1 MPLTEKGSEI
11 LSHMEKEY
19 GTEKGKEVFYA
30 SRNKGT
36 ISGVDSEEEGFI
48 TIEPKEGEFLTLPV
62 NDERKAEEPCA
73 GVLLRVNGKF
83 LLLLHA
89 GEGRWVQPGGHL
101 KKGETPEEGAVR
113 ELEEETGI
121 RLSSPGDFIR
131 TSEDG
136 GVTYTTFL
144 KDYNPG
150 AEIDIDNESLDYG
163 WFEPDNLPENTH
175 PEVRRTIELIGGT
188 ELDIAKAIRSGEL
201 PSPQPFENILLYDM
215 RITGTGT
222 SFRPKNNEHVY
233 RPPENFLTED
243 FVARCNGLPVIF
255 EHPPGSAL
263 DTDEYRERAVGT
275 IILPYIKGD
284 EVRGVARIYDMDA
297 ARLMETTHTSTS
309 PAVIFR
315 PHDGNVTVDLDDGSH
330 LLIEGIP
337 SYLDHLAICT
347 EGVWDKGGTPNGI
360 STTGDTNMPETD
372 KEVIRKGFEETTG
385 GKEDKKDFGGREEKR
400 DRKDGEEANIP
411 AWADALVKK
420 VDSLCER
427 MDTFDKKDRKDRKD
441 ETEEEAHK
449 KEGED
454 LRKAE
459 EEHKKEDKKDR
470 KDRKDESE
478 EKKGEEEERRAGK
491 ELEKGREEEKKD
503 SRMDSLA
510 KENAI
515 LRDRLASVEVGV
527 KSLSRELSHEEKDAL
542 AMAQSRA
549 DSLFLSLNEK
559 LTAPLFG
566 ETPISYRKR
575 LASRLQKYSPKLK
588 DVKLDSISDAAT
600 FEILEREIYADAA
613 SASTSPAFLPEGKL
627 IPEKFTDFAGRIC
640 TKYRGDIKAAF
651 APWVQRSVPFRV
663 NTSLTSKK

>member
-11 LSHMEKEY
+11 LSNMEKEY

-36 ISGVDSEEEGFI
+36 ISGVDEGGEGFL
-48 TIEPKEGEFLTLPV
+48 TLEPKEGEFLTLPV
-62 NDERKAEEPCA
+62 QDEADAPK
-73 GVLLRVNGKF
+73 
-83 LLLLHA
+83 
-89 GEGRWVQPGGHL
+89 
-101 KKGETPEEGAVR
+101 
-113 ELEEETGI
+113 
-121 RLSSPGDFIR
+121 
-131 TSEDG
+131 
-136 GVTYTTFL
+136 
-144 KDYNPG
+144 
-150 AEIDIDNESLDYG
+150 
-163 WFEPDNLPENTH
+163 
-175 PEVRRTIELIGGT
+175 T

-263 DTDEYRERAVGT
+263 DTEEYRERAVGT

-309 PAVIFR
+309 PNVIFR
-315 PHDGNVTVDLDDGSH
+315 PHDGNMTVDLDDGSH

-347 EGVWDKGGTPNGI
+347 EGVWDKGGTPTGI

-385 GKEDKKDFGGREEKR
+385 GKEDKKDFGGREEKG
-400 DRKDGEEANIP
+400 DRKDEEANIP

-420 VDSLCER
+420 VDSICER
-427 MDTFDKKDRKDRKD
+427 MDTYDKKDRKD
-441 ETEEEAHK
+441 ESEEEAHK

-470 KDRKDESE
+470 KDKKDESDRE
-478 EKKGEEEERRAGK
+478 KGEEEERRAGK

-549 DSLFLSLNEK
+549 DSIFLSLNEK

-588 DVKLDSISDAAT
+588 DVKLDSISDPAT

-627 IPEKFTDFAGRIC
+627 IPEKITDFAGRVC

>member
-1 MPLTEKGSEI
+1 MPLTDKGSEI

-36 ISGVDSEEEGFI
+36 ISGVDEGGEDFI

-62 NDERKAEEPCA
+62 HDEADAPK
-73 GVLLRVNGKF
+73 
-83 LLLLHA
+83 
-89 GEGRWVQPGGHL
+89 
-101 KKGETPEEGAVR
+101 
-113 ELEEETGI
+113 
-121 RLSSPGDFIR
+121 
-131 TSEDG
+131 
-136 GVTYTTFL
+136 
-144 KDYNPG
+144 
-150 AEIDIDNESLDYG
+150 
-163 WFEPDNLPENTH
+163 
-175 PEVRRTIELIGGT
+175 T
-188 ELDIAKAIRSGEL
+188 ELDVARAIMSGEL

-263 DTDEYRERAVGT
+263 DTEEYRERAVGT

-315 PHDGNVTVDLDDGSH
+315 PHDGNMTVDLDDGSH

-347 EGVWDKGGTPNGI
+347 EGVWDKGGTPTGI
-360 STTGDTNMPETD
+360 AIGDATMPETD
-372 KEVIRKGFEETTG
+372 KEVIKKGFEENTS
-385 GKEDKKDFGGREEKR
+385 GKEDKKDFGGREEK
-400 DRKDGEEANIP
+400 DSRKDEEANVP

-427 MDTFDKKDRKDRKD
+427 MDTFDKKDRKDEKEEKEDRKD
-441 ETEEEAHK
+441 EEE
-449 KEGED
+449 KEED
-454 LRKAE
+454 R
-459 EEHKKEDKKDR
+459 KKEDKKDR
-470 KDRKDESE
+470 KDRKDETDRE
-478 EKKGEEEERRAGK
+478 KGEEEERRAGK

-503 SRMDSLA
+503 SRMDSLMR
-510 KENAI
+510 ENAI
-515 LRDRLASVEVGV
+515 LDRLASVEVGV

-566 ETPISYRKR
+566 ETPTSYRKR

-613 SASTSPAFLPEGKL
+613 AAASSPAFLPEGKL
-627 IPEKFTDFAGRIC
+627 FPEKFTDFANRVC
-640 TKYRGDIKAAF
+640 TKYKGDIKAAF

>member
-1 MPLTEKGSEI
+1 MPLTDKGSEI

-36 ISGVDSEEEGFI
+36 ISGVDEVGEGFL

-62 NDERKAEEPCA
+62 QDEADAPK
-73 GVLLRVNGKF
+73 
-83 LLLLHA
+83 
-89 GEGRWVQPGGHL
+89 
-101 KKGETPEEGAVR
+101 
-113 ELEEETGI
+113 
-121 RLSSPGDFIR
+121 
-131 TSEDG
+131 
-136 GVTYTTFL
+136 
-144 KDYNPG
+144 
-150 AEIDIDNESLDYG
+150 
-163 WFEPDNLPENTH
+163 
-175 PEVRRTIELIGGT
+175 T
-188 ELDIAKAIRSGEL
+188 ELDVARAIMSGEL
-201 PSPQPFENILLYDM
+201 TSPQPFENILLYDM

-263 DTDEYRERAVGT
+263 DTEEYRERAVGT

-315 PHDGNVTVDLDDGSH
+315 PHDGNMTVDLDDGSH

-347 EGVWDKGGTPNGI
+347 EGVWDKGGPPTGI
-360 STTGDTNMPETD
+360 AIGDTTMPETD
-372 KEVIRKGFEETTG
+372 KEVIRKGFEETTS

-400 DRKDGEEANIP
+400 DRKDEEANVP

-427 MDTFDKKDRKDRKD
+427 MDAFDKKDRKD

-470 KDRKDESE
+470 KDRKDETE
-478 EKKGEEEERRAGK
+478 REKGEEEERRAGK

-510 KENAI
+510 KENAQ

-566 ETPISYRKR
+566 ESPISYRKR

-600 FEILEREIYADAA
+600 FEILEREIYADAVAA
-613 SASTSPAFLPEGKL
+613 SASPAFLPEGKL
-627 IPEKFTDFAGRIC
+627 VPEKVTDFAGRVC

>member
-1 MPLTEKGSEI
+1 MPLTDKGSEI

-36 ISGVDSEEEGFI
+36 ISGVDEGGEDFI

-62 NDERKAEEPCA
+62 HD
-73 GVLLRVNGKF
+73 
-83 LLLLHA
+83 
-89 GEGRWVQPGGHL
+89 
-101 KKGETPEEGAVR
+101 GADA
-113 ELEEETGI
+113 
-121 RLSSPGDFIR
+121 P
-131 TSEDG
+131 
-136 GVTYTTFL
+136 
-144 KDYNPG
+144 K
-150 AEIDIDNESLDYG
+150 
-163 WFEPDNLPENTH
+163 
-175 PEVRRTIELIGGT
+175 T
-188 ELDIAKAIRSGEL
+188 ELDVARAIMSGEL

-233 RPPENFLTED
+233 RPPENFLTEE

-263 DTDEYRERAVGT
+263 DTEEYRERAVGT

-315 PHDGNVTVDLDDGSH
+315 PHDGNMTVDLDDGSH

-347 EGVWDKGGTPNGI
+347 EGVWDKGGTPTGI
-360 STTGDTNMPETD
+360 AIGDATMPETD
-372 KEVIRKGFEETTG
+372 KEVIKKGFEENTS
-385 GKEDKKDFGGREEKR
+385 GKEDKKDFGGREEK
-400 DRKDGEEANIP
+400 DSRKDEEANVP

-427 MDTFDKKDRKDRKD
+427 MDAFDKKDRKD

-459 EEHKKEDKKDR
+459 EERLRKER
-470 KDRKDESE
+470 
-478 EKKGEEEERRAGK
+478 EEEERRAGK

-510 KENAI
+510 KENAQ

-566 ETPISYRKR
+566 ESPISYRKR

-600 FEILEREIYADAA
+600 FEILEREIYADAVAA
-613 SASTSPAFLPEGKL
+613 SASPAFLPEGKL
-627 IPEKFTDFAGRIC
+627 VPEKVTDFAGRVC

-651 APWVQRSVPFRV
+651 SPWVQRSVPFRV
-663 NTSLTSKK
+663 NTALTSKK

>member
-62 NDERKAEEPCA
+62 HDDADAPR
-73 GVLLRVNGKF
+73 
-83 LLLLHA
+83 
-89 GEGRWVQPGGHL
+89 
-101 KKGETPEEGAVR
+101 
-113 ELEEETGI
+113 
-121 RLSSPGDFIR
+121 
-131 TSEDG
+131 
-136 GVTYTTFL
+136 
-144 KDYNPG
+144 
-150 AEIDIDNESLDYG
+150 
-163 WFEPDNLPENTH
+163 
-175 PEVRRTIELIGGT
+175 T
-188 ELDIAKAIRSGEL
+188 ELDVARAIVSGEL
-201 PSPQPFENILLYDM
+201 PSPQPFENIVLYDM

-385 GKEDKKDFGGREEKR
+385 GKEDKKDFGGREEK
-400 DRKDGEEANIP
+400 DSRKDEEANIP
-411 AWADALVKK
+411 AWADALLKK

-427 MDTFDKKDRKDRKD
+427 MDTFDKKDRKD
-441 ETEEEAHK
+441 ETEEEAHR

-459 EEHKKEDKKDR
+459 AEHKKEDKKDR
-470 KDRKDESE
+470 KDRKDETE
-478 EKKGEEEERRAGK
+478 REKGEEEERRAGK

-575 LASRLQKYSPKLK
+575 LASRLQKYSSKLK
-588 DVKLDSISDAAT
+588 DVRLDSISDSAT
-600 FEILEREIYADAA
+600 FEILEREIYADAVSA
-613 SASTSPAFLPEGKL
+613 SASPAFLPQGKL
-627 IPEKFTDFAGRIC
+627 IPEKFTDFAGRVC
-640 TKYRGDIKAAF
+640 TKYKGDIKAAF

-663 NTSLTSKK
+663 NTDLTSKK